1 MKLDCWIRCDRWIRR
16 YNGHAYFSIAE
27 KVTKQRK
34 MKYNVNDDI
43 YFTQQPKPDPGSGVQ
58 REPLL

>member
-1 MKLDCWIRCDRWIRR
+1 LTVGLDVIGGSD
-16 YNGHAYFSIAE
+16 GTMAMLSIAE

-43 YFTQQPKPDPGSGVQ
+43 YFTQQPKPDPGSGAQ